1 MVLLNHV
8 SITMVLWIFKDGN
21 LTTVNVTDADNG
33 TIVKFDVNT
42 TNITTD
48 AAGNATAANRNNI
61 ATAGDV
67 ADAINNV
74 RNMPLTFAGDTGTN
88 VTRKL
93 GETVKLVGGVT
104 DETKLSDGNIGVVAD
119 GTDKLEIKLAKDIK
133 AW

>member
-1 MVLLNHV
+1 MR
-8 SITMVLWIFKDGN
+8 I
-21 LTTVNVTDADNG
+21 NG

-74 RNMPLTFAGDTGTN
+74 RNMPLTFCW
-88 VTRKL
+88 RY
-93 GETVKLVGGVT
+93 
-104 DETKLSDGNIGVVAD
+104 
-119 GTDKLEIKLAKDIK
+119 
-133 AW
+133 WH